1 MGWNCGWFSGKTH
14 PGGCILASILFGM
27 LRAGGMTM
35 TRVTKVPLDL
45 SLIIQS
51 LVIILV
57 AALTL

>member
-1 MGWNCGWFSGKTH
+1 
-14 PGGCILASILFGM
+14 
-27 LRAGGMTM
+27 M

-57 AALTL
+57 AAPYFIKTVIMRRKDS